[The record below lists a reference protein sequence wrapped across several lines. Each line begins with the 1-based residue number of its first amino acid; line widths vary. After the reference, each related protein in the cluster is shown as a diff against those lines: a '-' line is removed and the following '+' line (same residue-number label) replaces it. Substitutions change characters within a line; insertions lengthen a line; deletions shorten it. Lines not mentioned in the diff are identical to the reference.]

1 MTDPQYPIG
10 KFVLDPD
17 ATPEKRKRWIEE
29 VAAAPAMFRKAVA
42 HLKDAQLDTPYR
54 EGGWTLRQV
63 IHHVSDSHLHTL
75 VRFRVALTEDQPAIT
90 GDDPAKWG
98 ELPDAKAGPVDVSLA
113 LLDAIHARWILLLK
127 SMTPADFARAFR
139 RPDGQVVTLDRA
151 LQLYAWHGRHHA
163 AQITG
168 LRQRMQWQ

>member
-1 MTDPQYPIG
+1 M
-10 KFVLDPD
+10 
-17 ATPEKRKRWIEE
+17 
-29 VAAAPAMFRKAVA
+29 
-42 HLKDAQLDTPYR
+42 
-54 EGGWTLRQV
+54 
-63 IHHVSDSHLHTL
+63 SDSHLHTL

-90 GDDPAKWG
+90 GYDPAKWG
-98 ELPDAKAGPVDVSLA
+98 ELPDAKTGPVDVSLA

-151 LQLYAWHGRHHA
+151 LQLYAWHGKHHA